1 MTVLSGP
8 ILLIIVP
15 LFGAAVVWLL
25 GRWPRLAVGAGIV
38 LAWGLALW
46 LWVLPDVEAAM
57 QIFGISLTLTAGI
70 QAMFELVLIG
80 LGVLFLLSMFWPQGR
95 NFVPVSLAVLSP
107 LAMMLLVRPLLLGS
121 LFWLVAAMLLAVVIQ
136 AEQAGQTQ
144 GAWRYLMLMFFA
156 VILLLAGGWMVET
169 EQAALQELAGQ
180 LLAVSFLIMMA
191 GFPFHIWLQ
200 PLVNLSAGLILI
212 LVLGLGQL
220 MLTTFIFEWLAVY
233 PWLNQLSDFRQMVQW
248 SSGLAALTAAVL
260 AVSAQSMRRLAGSVL
275 LLDMSFGA
283 ALLLVPARFGWET
296 AVLLITSRA
305 ISLFLIVLGWKNV
318 SDGDLSIVERPCLVL
333 FMGFGLLS
341 LLGLPLTFGFPG
353 RWSVIAL
360 ITDQADVNLWL
371 PVSLLL
377 AIGGGII
384 GVWRGVSPMM
394 SFQEVEMYEV
404 RPKRLQ
410 IGLGLAIVV
419 GAGFFGGSYVL
430 FAVERLTHLWFSGG

>member
-57 QIFGISLTLTAGI
+57 QIFGSSLTLTAGI

-80 LGVLFLLSMFWPQGR
+80 LGILFLLSIFWPQGR

-283 ALLLVPARFGWET
+283 ALLLVSARFGWET

-318 SDGDLSIVERPCLVL
+318 SDGDLSIMERPYLVL

>member
-1 MTVLSGP
+1 
-8 ILLIIVP
+8 
-15 LFGAAVVWLL
+15 
-25 GRWPRLAVGAGIV
+25 
-38 LAWGLALW
+38 
-46 LWVLPDVEAAM
+46 
-57 QIFGISLTLTAGI
+57 
-70 QAMFELVLIG
+70 
-80 LGVLFLLSMFWPQGR
+80 
-95 NFVPVSLAVLSP
+95 
-107 LAMMLLVRPLLLGS
+107 MLLVRPLLLGS
-121 LFWLVAAMLLAVVIQ
+121 LFWLMAAILLAVVIQ

-296 AVLLITSRA
+296 AVLLIAARS
-305 ISLFLIVLGWKNV
+305 ISLFLIVLGWKHV
-318 SDGDLSIVERPCLVL
+318 SDGDLSNQERPLSVIS
-333 FMGFGLLS
+333 MVFGLLS
-341 LLGLPLTFGFPG
+341 LLGLPMTIGFPG
-353 RWSVIAL
+353 RWSSISL
-360 ITDQADVNLWL
+360 ITGQTDVNLWL

-384 GVWRGVSPMM
+384 GVWRRVSPLL
-394 SFQEVEMYEV
+394 SFREAEIYEIW
-404 RPKRLQ
+404 PKRLQ
-410 IGLGLAIVV
+410 IGLGLALVV
-419 GAGFFGGSYVL
+419 GVGLGVGSYGL
-430 FAVERLTHLWFSGG
+430 LAVHRLAHLWLSGG